1 MGTLGATDG
10 TGVVWGINQNLTSF
24 PFAEMKITPYTSQV
38 ATTTQSFPVY

>member
-10 TGVVWGINQNLTSF
+10 TGVVWGKNLTSF
-24 PFAEMKITPYTSQV
+24 PFAEMKITPYTSQI